1 MSLVG
6 LLVKIRAVLVVG
18 RVRIMLDGY
27 FHCAL

>member
-6 LLVKIRAVLVVG
+6 LLVKIRVVRVVG

-27 FHCAL
+27 FHCAI